1 MMALNPIDADLRILA
16 GTAKTRNGMMRIS
29 TPTERPMASSNYR
42 KHARCAGTLLMAV
55 AFFTSASVL
64 AAEPVGKVSL
74 VKGRASALQQAS
86 VTNLYV
92 GAPVYVGARI
102 LTGSNAR
109 VRLLMVDDTAIILG
123 GNTEFVVSDYRYDA
137 VADAGRASLELVR
150 GFFRAITGRITKRK
164 NASFTLRTASLTL
177 GVRGTD
183 FWGEQHPNLAQIALI
198 SGHSIIVSTRAGS
211 VEITSPLYGTRVTS
225 ADKPPEPPYR
235 WSDAELARAVG
246 TVD

>member
-1 MMALNPIDADLRILA
+1 MKRTSAPT
-16 GTAKTRNGMMRIS
+16 GQTAIRSDTQTRAKRVG
-29 TPTERPMASSNYR
+29 Y
-42 KHARCAGTLLMAV
+42 LLMAV
-55 AFFTSASVL
+55 AFATAASVL

-74 VKGRASALQQAS
+74 IKGRASALQQAS
-86 VTNLYV
+86 VINLSV
-92 GAPVYVGARI
+92 GAPVYAGARI
-102 LTGSNAR
+102 LTGSDAR
-109 VRLLMVDDTAIILG
+109 LRLQMVDDTAIILG
-123 GNTEFVVSDYRYDA
+123 ANTEFVVSDYRYDA

-150 GFFRAITGRITKRK
+150 GFFRAITGRITKRD
-164 NASFTLRTASLTL
+164 NAPFTLKTATLTL

-198 SGHSIIVSTRAGS
+198 SGRSIIVSTRAGS

-235 WSDAELARAVG
+235 WSEAELRRAMG

>member
-1 MMALNPIDADLRILA
+1 MTRVSTQTAQTTVRRDAQTRSRRA
-16 GTAKTRNGMMRIS
+16 G
-29 TPTERPMASSNYR
+29 Y
-42 KHARCAGTLLMAV
+42 LLLAV
-55 AFFTSASVL
+55 ACFVAAPVL

-92 GAPVYVGARI
+92 GAPVYAGARI

-109 VRLLMVDDTAIILG
+109 VRLQMVDDTVIILG
-123 GNTEFVVSDYRYDA
+123 ANTEFVVSDYHYDA
-137 VADAGRASLELVR
+137 VANAGRASLELVR
-150 GFFRAITGRITKRK
+150 GFFRAITGRITKRD
-164 NASFTLRTASLTL
+164 NAPFTLKTATLTL

-198 SGHSIIVSTRAGS
+198 SGRSIIVSTRAGS

>member
-1 MMALNPIDADLRILA
+1 M
-16 GTAKTRNGMMRIS
+16 KIS
-29 TPTERPMASSNYR
+29 TLMKSATVTGSIL
-42 KHARCAGTLLMAV
+42 KHARWAGTVLVSLALFAAV
-55 AFFTSASVL
+55 PVQ
-64 AAEPVGKVSL
+64 AAEPVGKVIL
-74 VKGRASALQQAS
+74 VKGRASAIQQAS

-92 GAPVYVGARI
+92 GAPVYTGARI
-102 LTGSNAR
+102 LTGTNAR
-109 VRLLMVDDTAIILG
+109 VRLQMADGTSIILG
-123 GNTEFVVSDYRYDA
+123 GSTEFVVSDYHYDA

-150 GFFRAITGRITKRK
+150 GFFRAITGRITKRE
-164 NASFTLRTASLTL
+164 NAPFTLKTATLTL

-198 SGHSIIVSTRAGS
+198 SGRSIIVSTRAGS

-235 WSDAELARAVG
+235 WSDEELARAVG